1 MYARHLFE
9 QVGYLK
15 EDFDIKHLQR
25 IDKDEEM
32 AYYISVNRRSSTKL
46 KGFSMIKQ
54 YETKCYKFDISNL
67 GMSDVY
73 ALLSFYYFSTIDED
87 AKQVIHDVLTGF
99 TEPDT
104 SLNHYAKYDDA
115 PSMHFVTNY
124 CGEKKYRTVFYVS
137 HEYDDIYPILKCRI
151 QLSDSKPK
159 SNSHKYH
166 CVAEFSF
173 DCGDLCYMNYFD
185 EEDF

>member
-1 MYARHLFE
+1 
-9 QVGYLK
+9 
-15 EDFDIKHLQR
+15 
-25 IDKDEEM
+25 
-32 AYYISVNRRSSTKL
+32 
-46 KGFSMIKQ
+46 MIKQ

-73 ALLSFYYFSTIDED
+73 ALLSFYYFSTLDED

-104 SLNHYAKYDDA
+104 GLNHYAKCDGTPA
-115 PSMHFVTNY
+115 MHFVTNY
-124 CGEKKYRTVFYVS
+124 CGEKKYHTVFYVS
-137 HEYDDIYPILKCRI
+137 NECDDVYPILKCKI
-151 QLSDSKPK
+151 QLSNSKPK
-159 SNSHKYH
+159 SDSHKYH